1 MDEEEDEE
9 YLHEIDQDDFGEND
23 VCDLFLQDW
32 NPVEFNA
39 VAGIKKEVFIYL
51 WKKYNRQVQPASPIT
66 KPAYARDVCLICRG
80 VAKSYHGS

>member
-1 MDEEEDEE
+1 MDEEEDES
-9 YLHEIDQDDFGEND
+9 HEIDQDDFGDND

-66 KPAYARDVCLICRG
+66 KPAYARDFRLICRG
-80 VAKSYHGS
+80 VTKSQHVS